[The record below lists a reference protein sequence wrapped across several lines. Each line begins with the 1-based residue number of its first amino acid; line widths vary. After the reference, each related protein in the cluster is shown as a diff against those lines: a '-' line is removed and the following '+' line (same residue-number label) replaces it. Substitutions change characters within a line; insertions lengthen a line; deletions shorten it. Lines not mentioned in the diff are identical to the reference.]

1 MNIPPP
7 FALGPLPYGTPL
19 VSHGNHSAARW
30 GKVSDGLRKNLC
42 TFAHTDA
49 AGTKILPCRIGS
61 LVPCDRT
68 GAAQI
73 YQRDVVMSS
82 SKQSEKMVSVRFS
95 AEEMNLLEESRT
107 IVVNGVEITV
117 PLATLI
123 RQLTVAGCKRM
134 KNE

>member
-1 MNIPPP
+1 
-7 FALGPLPYGTPL
+7 
-19 VSHGNHSAARW
+19 
-30 GKVSDGLRKNLC
+30 
-42 TFAHTDA
+42 
-49 AGTKILPCRIGS
+49 
-61 LVPCDRT
+61 
-68 GAAQI
+68 
-73 YQRDVVMSS
+73 MSS